1 MDEQKLTNT
10 PEISVLDGHDGSGNT
25 TLARLVAES
34 LEGTYVKPFDGT
46 LGDMLAWLCEE
57 QRFDLADQLARA
69 SIQKIMNDHSGSPT
83 LIFDRHWMS
92 MFTLFPVELRSSWFP
107 LPATVLCWA
116 YLETTI
122 SRLSSR
128 GEDPGDED
136 GHRHFVQSYLRLAE
150 KHSVPVADTTRES
163 IRKSLP
169 RILNFLPET

>member
-1 MDEQKLTNT
+1 MYEQKLTNT
-10 PEISVLDGHDGSGNT
+10 PAILVLDGHDGAGKT

-34 LEGTYVKPFDGT
+34 LEGTYVNPFDGT

-69 SIQKIMNDHSGSPT
+69 SIQKIVNDHSGSPT

-92 MFTLFPVELRSSWFP
+92 MFTLFPVELSSSWFP

-116 YLETTI
+116 DLETTI

-128 GEDPGDED
+128 GEDPSDAA
-136 GHRHFVQSYLRLAE
+136 GHQHFVQSYLRLAE
-150 KHSVPVADTTRES
+150 QHSVPVVDITRES
-163 IRKSLP
+163 VRKSLA